1 MFNTVYNTRGY
12 VVDGAEV
19 QFSGNSWG
27 LPANA
32 VDIALLSGTVSGTPY
47 DPLADLEANN
57 SSATVSDQR

>member
-12 VVDGAEV
+12 VVDGAVV

-32 VDIALLSGTVSGTPY
+32 VDIALLAGTQSGAPY
-47 DPLADLEANN
+47 DPVSELESNN